1 MIICMI
7 DVKMKLHLCKEPD
20 KFQFVVLAHNIGW
33 QIYWLFSDDQRIKSI
48 EGQVTEAGASGSDL
62 VPSTTSNQYNPNPI
76 FQIGNGFGFFS
87 YLLITKV

>member
-1 MIICMI
+1 MA

-48 EGQVTEAGASGSDL
+48 EGQVTEAGASGSD
-62 VPSTTSNQYNPNPI
+62 
-76 FQIGNGFGFFS
+76 
-87 YLLITKV
+87 

>member
-1 MIICMI
+1 MI

-62 VPSTTSNQYNPNPI
+62 VPSTAPAKSFRENRELFCLPKI
-76 FQIGNGFGFFS
+76 IGANG
-87 YLLITKV
+87 T